1 MGERVK
7 GRLVDTEFD
16 EIDAEVGAYREANLL
31 VALLLRYP
39 EIGSVRVLP
48 SSASITLSFWLH
60 AEPDPALMEEF
71 RRRLAQSLHLL
82 SRSEGGGLRRQVH
95 LDVKRQGTLSLLRVS
110 RDLETLAAEEFAIL
124 LGMVR
129 QYFGNLVVVEGDAVW
144 TDADDEY
151 DADLS
156 IAYGLDQVRSARQGD
171 ALIGF
176 RHEGRVLVYSAT

>member
-1 MGERVK
+1 VK
-7 GRLVDTEFD
+7 GRLVDTAFD
-16 EIDAEVGAYREANLL
+16 QIDAEVGANQEANLL

-48 SSASITLSFWLH
+48 TSASITLSFWLH
-60 AEPDPALMEEF
+60 AAPDPALVEAF
-71 RRRLAQSLHLL
+71 RLRLGQGLRLL
-82 SRSEGGGLRRQVH
+82 CRSEGRGVQRQVH
-95 LDVKRQGTLSLLRVS
+95 LDLKQYGSLSRLEVS

-144 TDADDEY
+144 TDADHEDEV
-151 DADLS
+151 DRS
-156 IAYGLDQVRSARQGD
+156 IAHGLDQVRSARQGD